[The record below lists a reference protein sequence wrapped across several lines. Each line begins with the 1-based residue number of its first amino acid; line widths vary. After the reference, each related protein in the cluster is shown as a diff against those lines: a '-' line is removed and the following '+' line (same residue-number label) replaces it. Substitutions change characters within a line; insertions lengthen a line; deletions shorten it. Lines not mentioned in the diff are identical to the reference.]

1 MIHQSFLSKISGG
14 NNENF
19 FHSYEENNTK
29 RDFKK
34 KAQTSVNVTNS
45 VALGIL
51 SVCLVQF
58 DILILM
64 QVSNSHPDG
73 ESLEK

>member
-1 MIHQSFLSKISGG
+1 MKTVFSFLWREQYQKS
-14 NNENF
+14 F
-19 FHSYEENNTK
+19 FL
-29 RDFKK
+29 K

-51 SVCLVQF
+51 PVCLVQF
-58 DILILM
+58 DILMLM

-73 ESLEK
+73 ESLEKWVPEGFLWQAG